1 LIEGK
6 AKTEKVVVC
15 VDNGRGRG
23 RGWEKRVLL

>member
-23 RGWEKRVLL
+23 WEKRVLL